1 MQEWIVP
8 VALGVLGVVAVA
20 LGLALARTRRRT
32 RAEITAARAE
42 TAALRHELEEL
53 HRRVAGSGGPVPRE
67 TPEYRITELGDSAGA
82 TPPADHPS
90 PVDRTL
96 FADLVLRETVV
107 KAAGLAHGV
116 RRALSPETRNRV
128 RFEVR
133 REVRRSRKQRR
144 ADLKEARRE
153 WAARG
158 RADSGDEFAA

>member
-1 MQEWIVP
+1 M

-32 RAEITAARAE
+32 RVEITAARAE
-42 TAALRHELEEL
+42 TAALRHELDEL
-53 HRRVAGSGGPVPRE
+53 HRRVAGTGGPVRRE
-67 TPEYRITELGDSAGA
+67 TPEYLITELGDSAA
-82 TPPADHPS
+82 AAPAHSPP

-133 REVRRSRKQRR
+133 REIRRSRKQRR

-158 RADSGDEFAA
+158 RAGDEFAA